1 MADSDFSYFRIDH
14 AGSTVEVETDESAIV
29 SATVRLKVDGR
40 LVAESSTMLN
50 TRLSGSTPAGE
61 VTVKV
66 AFGFFG
72 GVTKCVLVLGRK
84 ELPMDRVDREGRK
97 SREKDRDDDD
107 GEFEEILDAII

>member
-1 MADSDFSYFRIDH
+1 MSDSDYSYFRIDH
-14 AGSTVEVETDESAIV
+14 AGSRVEVETDESAIV

-40 LVAESSTMLN
+40 LVAESSTMLS
-50 TRLSGSTPAGE
+50 TRLSGHTPAGE

-84 ELPMDRVDREGRK
+84 ELPMRRVDDTGKTR
-97 SREKDRDDDD
+97 RDDDD
-107 GEFEEILDAII
+107 GEIEEILDVIL